1 LSSVRGDCSRTFAKV
16 AATGARYN
24 QFGDAPDGYFG
35 YAPDGRM
42 YAIFTRR
49 DRVKPAD
56 VAPTDEEG
64 ADSARSGSTLKTR

>member
-1 LSSVRGDCSRTFAKV
+1 MEMQSYVREV

-24 QFGDAPDGYFG
+24 QFGDAPDGYIG

-49 DRVKPAD
+49 DRVIPAD
-56 VAPTDEEG
+56 AVPT
-64 ADSARSGSTLKTR
+64 